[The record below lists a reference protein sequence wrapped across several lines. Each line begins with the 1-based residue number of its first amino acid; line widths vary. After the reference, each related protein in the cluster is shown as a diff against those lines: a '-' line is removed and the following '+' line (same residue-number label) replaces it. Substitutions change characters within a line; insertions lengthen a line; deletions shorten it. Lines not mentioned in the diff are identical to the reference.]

1 MSNPQLI
8 DMADVPRIRK
18 FPSDVFFS
26 EYRSMTAPELEVYHY
41 LDLSYEKV
49 LPRVHDHYEF
59 YFFLNGDVR
68 YTVGDKCY
76 ELEAGD
82 FLVIQPGQI
91 HYPIIESKSQDYV
104 YERVIFWLSCD
115 YYRHL
120 MEVDPSLHA
129 IFNLVERTGT
139 CHFRPRV
146 EAFEKINSLL
156 RSAWYESRSN
166 QLGHAIVVKSLFAQL
181 FVLLNR
187 IAEAEDLFPMQSDAT
202 EDLYVQL
209 VQYVHT
215 HVKERITLKDLSRAL
230 FVSES
235 YLSRVFRQHLGMS
248 VHRYILRLKL
258 DRIIHEAITHGCQ
271 LAPLV
276 YEYGFQSY
284 SSFYRAF
291 QREYGVSPTEYLG
304 QK

>member
-1 MSNPQLI
+1 MNTTNLMDTM
-8 DMADVPRIRK
+8 DMPLTRK

-41 LDLSYEKV
+41 RDLSHDKV
-49 LPRVHDHYEF
+49 LPHIHDHYEL

-68 YTVGDKCY
+68 YTVGDRSY
-76 ELEAGD
+76 DLEAGD

-91 HYPIIESKSQDYV
+91 HYPVVKRKAQNKV
-104 YERVIFWLSCD
+104 YERVVIWWSRE
-115 YYRHL
+115 YYEHL

-129 IFNLVERTGT
+129 IFDLMERTGT

-146 EAFEKINSLL
+146 EAFEQINSLL
-156 RSAWYESRSN
+156 RSAWYESRSD

-187 IAEAEDLFPMQSDAT
+187 IAEAEDIFPMVSDAT

-209 VQYVHT
+209 IHYIHL
-215 HVKERITLKDLSRAL
+215 HIKDRITLKDLSRAL
-230 FVSES
+230 YVSES

-248 VHRYILRLKL
+248 VHRYIVRLKL
-258 DRIIHEAITHGCQ
+258 DRILREAMDGTQ
-271 LAPLV
+271 FAPLA

-291 QREYGVSPTEYLG
+291 LREYGVSPTEYLE